1 MLINRLK
8 QTNTILQKYLNSLTE
23 AGLQNVENN
32 YMLLMKS
39 LLKTLRVGVDSTV
52 LEKIKLVLKDPSISE
67 DSYKAIGTLIVPIL
81 QKASIPTKKIQ
92 KGKSVI
98 SIIFQPNFSEKVA
111 ICPSLNERV
120 RMLVV
125 NYHYEKIFRNNV
137 VECINL
143 LHRFDDP
150 EKFKNT
156 LDELSEKINKIYI
169 ESVQKTYSIEN
180 FSYSLED
187 LNMTSNSN
195 K

>member
-1 MLINRLK
+1 MLIDRLK

-23 AGLQNVENN
+23 AGLHNVENN
-32 YMLLMKS
+32 YMLLMKT

-67 DSYKAIGTLIVPIL
+67 DSYKAIGTLSVPIIQKAIVP
-81 QKASIPTKKIQ
+81 AKKMP
-92 KGKSVI
+92 KGKSTT
-98 SIIFQPNFSEKVA
+98 SIIFQPNFSDKVA

-143 LHRFDDP
+143 INRFDDP

-169 ESVQKTYSIEN
+169 ESLQKTYCIEN
-180 FSYSLED
+180 FTYSLED
-187 LNMTSNSN
+187 LNMTSNS

>member
-1 MLINRLK
+1 MLIDRLK

-23 AGLQNVENN
+23 AGLHNVENN
-32 YMLLMKS
+32 YMLLMKT

-67 DSYKAIGTLIVPIL
+67 DSYKAIGTLSVPIIQKAIVP
-81 QKASIPTKKIQ
+81 AKKMP
-92 KGKSVI
+92 KGKSTT
-98 SIIFQPNFSEKVA
+98 SIIFQPNFSDKVA

-143 LHRFDDP
+143 INRFDDP

-169 ESVQKTYSIEN
+169 ESLQKTYSIEN
-180 FSYSLED
+180 FTYSLED
-187 LNMTSNSN
+187 LNMTSNS